1 MEHCTDGLDLFEE
14 TESVNC
20 TKQFKDDLT
29 FVLMKHYGS
38 AWTFTWDV
46 VEDGINMNVLAWNAE
61 MKKDKE

>member
-1 MEHCTDGLDLFEE
+1 
-14 TESVNC
+14 
-20 TKQFKDDLT
+20 DDLT